1 MGLEQ
6 KPGTLA
12 PHLVADTCYSSFSEE
27 SACDLEIMAAAPP
40 SPAFPFSFWLEK
52 PRLPRPP
59 HPQAVEANTS
69 QEAQGLS
76 ARHPIPEALP
86 APFPTPL
93 SLLLPSRLLQFNI
106 GPGLELRQRNESHNS

>member
-1 MGLEQ
+1 MIL
-6 KPGTLA
+6 KSWRL
-12 PHLVADTCYSSFSEE
+12 LR
-27 SACDLEIMAAAPP
+27 PP
-40 SPAFPFSFWLEK
+40 PPFPSLSGWRSLTDSGGFEATH
-52 PRLPRPP
+52 LPRPP